1 MNKGIFFIPV
11 NDQNKKND
19 VLFDEIISQ
28 TIEAEKWGI
37 KEAFF
42 GEHITDKHEKI
53 SSSLSMVSALSHLT
67 KNIKLGTL
75 TTNLNFFKPA
85 TISAII
91 SQVDNLTKGRLML
104 GVGSGANRSD
114 VEAVDML
121 EENNH
126 KIMLEILG
134 ILKKIFYEKDGLKVK
149 TDNFTVS
156 TEKSFNEELGLGFFN
171 KLYNNRKNLEIVMPA
186 LNKNSYNVK
195 LCAKNQWSIVISNF
209 CSEEIIDN
217 HIKNYLEHS
226 DLNEEEA
233 LKKIKLSKLI
243 FVSEDK
249 NNVETKLVAEDSPY
263 LKVVDVIYKKLKT
276 FDKHQCFGEGLSN
289 SAEALKSICLFGNP
303 DQIKEKVSQ
312 YKSKYGSLSS
322 LIFVDVPKTNKEE
335 YDKSLELF
343 AKYV

>member
-1 MNKGIFFIPV
+1 
-11 NDQNKKND
+11 
-19 VLFDEIISQ
+19 
-28 TIEAEKWGI
+28 
-37 KEAFF
+37 
-42 GEHITDKHEKI
+42 
-53 SSSLSMVSALSHLT
+53 MVSALSHLT

-195 LCAKNQWSIVISNF
+195 LCAKNQWSIVVSNF

-276 FDKHQCFGEGLSN
+276 FDKHQCFGEGL
-289 SAEALKSICLFGNP
+289 
-303 DQIKEKVSQ
+303 
-312 YKSKYGSLSS
+312 
-322 LIFVDVPKTNKEE
+322 KT
-335 YDKSLELF
+335 LRRL
-343 AKYV
+343 

>member
-1 MNKGIFFIPV
+1 M
-11 NDQNKKND
+11 
-19 VLFDEIISQ
+19 LFDEIISQ

-195 LCAKNQWSIVISNF
+195 LCAKNQWSIVVSNF

>member
-1 MNKGIFFIPV
+1 M
-11 NDQNKKND
+11 
-19 VLFDEIISQ
+19 LFDEIISQ

-121 EENNH
+121 EETYH

-195 LCAKNQWSIVISNF
+195 LCAKNQWSIVVSNF

>member
-195 LCAKNQWSIVISNF
+195 LCAKNQWSIVVSNF

>member
-19 VLFDEIISQ
+19 VLFDEIINQ
-28 TIEAEKWGI
+28 TVNAEKWGI

-42 GEHITDKHEKI
+42 GEHITDRHEKI
-53 SSSLSMVSALSHLT
+53 SSSLSMVSALSYLT
-67 KNIKLGTL
+67 KEIKLGTL

-91 SQVDNLTKGRLML
+91 SQVDNLSKGRLML

-121 EENNH
+121 EKDNH
-126 KIMLEILG
+126 KIMLEILS
-134 ILKKIFYEKDGLKVK
+134 ILKKIFYENDGFNIK
-149 TDNFTVS
+149 TENFNVS
-156 TEKSFNEELGLGFFN
+156 TEKNFNSDLGLGYFN

-186 LNKNSYNVK
+186 LNKDSYNVK
-195 LCAKNQWSIVISNF
+195 LCAKNEWSIVISNF

-217 HIKNYLEHS
+217 HITSYLKNSNLQK
-226 DLNEEEA
+226 DQA

-249 NNVETKLVAEDSPY
+249 NNLESKLTDEESPY

-276 FDKHQCFGEGLSN
+276 FNKHQCFGESVKSSL
-289 SAEALKSICLFGNP
+289 EALKKICIYGNP
-303 DQIKEKVSQ
+303 DQVKEKILK
-312 YKSKYGSLSS
+312 YKTKYGSLSS
-322 LIFVDVPKTNKEE
+322 IVFVDVPKTNKNS

-343 AKYV
+343 AKHV

>member
-195 LCAKNQWSIVISNF
+195 LCAKSMEY
-209 CSEEIIDN
+209 CG
-217 HIKNYLEHS
+217 
-226 DLNEEEA
+226 
-233 LKKIKLSKLI
+233 LKFL
-243 FVSEDK
+243 
-249 NNVETKLVAEDSPY
+249 
-263 LKVVDVIYKKLKT
+263 
-276 FDKHQCFGEGLSN
+276 
-289 SAEALKSICLFGNP
+289 
-303 DQIKEKVSQ
+303 
-312 YKSKYGSLSS
+312 
-322 LIFVDVPKTNKEE
+322 
-335 YDKSLELF
+335 
-343 AKYV
+343 

>member
-134 ILKKIFYEKDGLKVK
+134 ILKKSSTRKMVLK
-149 TDNFTVS
+149 
-156 TEKSFNEELGLGFFN
+156 
-171 KLYNNRKNLEIVMPA
+171 
-186 LNKNSYNVK
+186 
-195 LCAKNQWSIVISNF
+195 
-209 CSEEIIDN
+209 
-217 HIKNYLEHS
+217 
-226 DLNEEEA
+226 
-233 LKKIKLSKLI
+233 
-243 FVSEDK
+243 
-249 NNVETKLVAEDSPY
+249 
-263 LKVVDVIYKKLKT
+263 
-276 FDKHQCFGEGLSN
+276 
-289 SAEALKSICLFGNP
+289 
-303 DQIKEKVSQ
+303 
-312 YKSKYGSLSS
+312 
-322 LIFVDVPKTNKEE
+322 
-335 YDKSLELF
+335 
-343 AKYV
+343 

>member
-1 MNKGIFFIPV
+1 MNKGIFLYRSTI
-11 NDQNKKND
+11 KTKND

-195 LCAKNQWSIVISNF
+195 LCAKNQWSIVVSNF

-289 SAEALKSICLFGNP
+289 SAEALKA
-303 DQIKEKVSQ
+303 
-312 YKSKYGSLSS
+312 
-322 LIFVDVPKTNKEE
+322 FVYSEILTR
-335 YDKSLELF
+335 
-343 AKYV
+343 

>member
-19 VLFDEIISQ
+19 VLLDEIISQ
-28 TIEAEKWGI
+28 TLNAEKWGI
-37 KEAFF
+37 NEAFF

-53 SSSLSMVSALSHLT
+53 SSSLSMISALSYLT
-67 KNIKLGTL
+67 KKIKLGTL

-85 TISAII
+85 TISAIV
-91 SQVDNLTKGRLML
+91 SQVDNLSKGRLML

-121 EENNH
+121 EKDNH
-126 KIMLEILG
+126 KIMLEILA
-134 ILKKIFYEKDGLKVK
+134 ILKKIFYEDDGLDIN
-149 TDNFTVS
+149 TENFRVS
-156 TEKSFNEELGLGFFN
+156 TKKSFNADLGLGYFN

-209 CSEEIIDN
+209 CSEDIIDN
-217 HIKNYLEHS
+217 HINNYLEHS
-226 DLNEEEA
+226 ELEKNEA

-249 NNVETKLVAEDSPY
+249 KDSEKRLLDDESPY
-263 LKVVDVIYKKLKT
+263 LKVVDVIYNKLKT
-276 FDKHQCFGEGLSN
+276 FNKHQCFGENLKDS
-289 SAEALKSICLFGNP
+289 SEALKSICLFGDP
-303 DQIKEKVSQ
+303 DQVKDKVLK
-312 YKSKYGSLSS
+312 YKTKYGSLSS
-322 LIFVDVPKTNKEE
+322 IVFVDVPKTNLKK

>member
-134 ILKKIFYEKDGLKVK
+134 ILKKIFYEKDRLKVK

-289 SAEALKSICLFGNP
+289 SAEALKSISLFGNP

>member
-1 MNKGIFFIPV
+1 
-11 NDQNKKND
+11 
-19 VLFDEIISQ
+19 
-28 TIEAEKWGI
+28 
-37 KEAFF
+37 
-42 GEHITDKHEKI
+42 
-53 SSSLSMVSALSHLT
+53 
-67 KNIKLGTL
+67 
-75 TTNLNFFKPA
+75 
-85 TISAII
+85 
-91 SQVDNLTKGRLML
+91 
-104 GVGSGANRSD
+104 
-114 VEAVDML
+114 
-121 EENNH
+121 
-126 KIMLEILG
+126 
-134 ILKKIFYEKDGLKVK
+134 
-149 TDNFTVS
+149 
-156 TEKSFNEELGLGFFN
+156 
-171 KLYNNRKNLEIVMPA
+171 MPA

-195 LCAKNQWSIVISNF
+195 LCAKNQWSIVVSNF

-243 FVSEDK
+243 FLSENK

-276 FDKHQCFGEGLSN
+276 FDKHQCFGEGLST
-289 SAEALKSICLFGNP
+289 SAEPLKSICLFGNP